1 MITQWSFNT
10 LQVLDFAVTPDMK
23 HILASTTS
31 LKRVAIENKLKP
43 AMSAPVAI
51 SDGPSGSNAFGYGN
65 MEHNL
70 VKIRLGDREIVE

>member
-1 MITQWSFNT
+1 
-10 LQVLDFAVTPDMK
+10 MK

-43 AMSAPVAI
+43 AMSAPVAVA
-51 SDGPSGSNAFGYGN
+51 DGADGLGGFGYGS

-70 VKIRLGDREIVE
+70 VNIRLADREIVE